1 MIQTITKAA
10 NEIGHPIDEKALTQR
25 ETSTDE
31 DGKITLGAYPY
42 RIPLNEFSMRITGL
56 KTRADEYANTLA
68 ESITRIN
75 KHEWETNADA
85 IKDEREYSAALTSL
99 LNDYD
104 DINEKLALYEKAKI
118 QIAEQKERIKGLVN
132 DLDETRDK
140 LDKSQDELTK
150 AMAELKNLR
159 RIVTG
164 KADVEF
170 GKDGMDPN
178 LEGEVLEVNPKWNYI
193 ILGLG
198 RKDQIQ
204 ENMQM
209 LVARK
214 NKLIA
219 KVIIS
224 KVLGTVSIGE
234 ILPEIKIGSVEIGDK
249 VILPST
255 QQQH

>member
-1 MIQTITKAA
+1 
-10 NEIGHPIDEKALTQR
+10 
-25 ETSTDE
+25 
-31 DGKITLGAYPY
+31 
-42 RIPLNEFSMRITGL
+42 MRITGL
-56 KTRADEYANTLA
+56 KTRADEYADTLA
-68 ESITRIN
+68 EAIGRIN
-75 KHEWETNADA
+75 KHDWETNADA
-85 IKDEREYSAALTSL
+85 IKDEREYSAALTSM

-140 LDKSQDELTK
+140 LDKSQDELSK

-164 KADVEF
+164 KADKAF
-170 GKDGMDPN
+170 GESGIDPN
-178 LEGEVLEVNPKWNYI
+178 IEGKILEVNPKWNYV

-214 NKLIA
+214 DKLVA
-219 KVIIS
+219 KVLIS

-234 ILPEIKIGSVEIGDK
+234 IMPEIKVGSVEIGDK

-255 QQQH
+255 QAQQH